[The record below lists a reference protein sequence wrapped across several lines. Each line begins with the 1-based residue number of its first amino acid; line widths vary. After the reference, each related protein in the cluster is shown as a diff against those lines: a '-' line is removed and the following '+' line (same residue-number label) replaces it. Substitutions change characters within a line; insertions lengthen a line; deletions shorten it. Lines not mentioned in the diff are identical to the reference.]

1 MDCSKLVVH
10 IAQSTI
16 QDTIMSVREGYQRR
30 LVATFSLRFLDC
42 WGFRFVQTNEVLVKD
57 SENSILRP

>member
-10 IAQSTI
+10 IGQLTI
-16 QDTIMSVREGYQRR
+16 QNSIISISEGSQRR
-30 LVATFSLRFLDC
+30 LFAIFSLPFLAC
-42 WGFRFVQTNEVLVKD
+42 WGIGFVQRNEVLVKD